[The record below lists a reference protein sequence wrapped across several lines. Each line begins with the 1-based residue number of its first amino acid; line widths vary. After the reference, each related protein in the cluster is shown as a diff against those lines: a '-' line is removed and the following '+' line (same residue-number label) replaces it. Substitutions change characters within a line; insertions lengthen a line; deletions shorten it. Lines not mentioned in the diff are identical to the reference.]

1 MNLKSFFE
9 NEGIL
14 NVAVLPMDRLHV
26 VNESL
31 LARTIPEAKSALLFL
46 VPYYVGQPEGNLSL
60 YARSKD
66 YHLFAKE
73 LSERLYALL
82 KKLYPENRF
91 HLFTDHSPI
100 AEVEAAALGGLGVIG
115 DNGLLIN
122 PCYGSFVFLFDLLSD
137 LPPEKFGFD
146 PPPLTVGRCIHCGAC
161 KKACPCHFEDCAS
174 GIGQKKGEL
183 TKEEQ
188 ALVLKTGLVW
198 GCDLCQL
205 CCPLNKGA
213 EKTAVPFFY
222 EERIEYLD
230 ENTLKALQGQAFKER
245 AFAWRGRAVVERN
258 VTLFSKERP
267 YSNAETTTENT
278 GKEGS
283 V

>member
-1 MNLKSFFE
+1 M
-9 NEGIL
+9 
-14 NVAVLPMDRLHV
+14 
-26 VNESL
+26 
-31 LARTIPEAKSALLFL
+31 
-46 VPYYVGQPEGNLSL
+46 PY
-60 YARSKD
+60 
-66 YHLFAKE
+66 
-73 LSERLYALL
+73 
-82 KKLYPENRF
+82 
-91 HLFTDHSPI
+91 
-100 AEVEAAALGGLGVIG
+100 
-115 DNGLLIN
+115 
-122 PCYGSFVFLFDLLSD
+122 
-137 LPPEKFGFD
+137 
-146 PPPLTVGRCIHCGAC
+146 
-161 KKACPCHFEDCAS
+161 
-174 GIGQKKGEL
+174 IGQKKGEL